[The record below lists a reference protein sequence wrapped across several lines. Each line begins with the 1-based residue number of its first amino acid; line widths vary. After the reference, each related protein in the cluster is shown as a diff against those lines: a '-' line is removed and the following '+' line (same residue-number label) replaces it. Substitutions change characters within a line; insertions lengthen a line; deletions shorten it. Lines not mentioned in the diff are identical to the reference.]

1 MRTATGATN
10 GDRLNIGP
18 LPTIKLNWLQLHHGH
33 TTHRLFHSPVPR
45 IADRAVAQGVTS
57 MAKSVLSRYLDP
69 EVLAQVADQH
79 FEPRGLVIGNLA
91 GAHKSPL
98 SGFAVEFAG
107 HREYAPGDDPKHID
121 WRVYFNRDKFF
132 VKQYELETNFVCHL
146 LLDIS
151 ASMRYGEGK
160 QQKLLYAS
168 QMAATLG
175 YAIVQQSDKVSLAT
189 FDSHVR
195 GFVAPSNSM
204 DQIVRMTQHLDEVE
218 ANEKTEMAT
227 CLTELAQRMGRREI
241 VVIFSDFFTDLET
254 IESAI
259 GHMRYDKHE
268 VVLIQILHHD
278 ELDFQFDRMTKFV
291 GLEIPEE
298 LLAMPEDLRRGYLR
312 AVHSFNERLEEIAQ
326 RNKCERVLV
335 DTSRPLSETFA
346 DYLNRRSRL
355 RRLR

>member
-1 MRTATGATN
+1 MATG
-10 GDRLNIGP
+10 
-18 LPTIKLNWLQLHHGH
+18 
-33 TTHRLFHSPVPR
+33 
-45 IADRAVAQGVTS
+45 
-57 MAKSVLSRYLDP
+57 VLSRYLDP
-69 EVLAQVADQH
+69 EVLSAVADRH

-151 ASMRYGEGK
+151 ASMRYGEGR
-160 QQKLLYAS
+160 QQKLLYAA
-168 QMAATLG
+168 QMATTLG
-175 YAIVQQSDKVSLAT
+175 YSIVRQSDKVSLAT
-189 FDSHVR
+189 FDTHVR
-195 GFVAPSNSM
+195 GFVTPSNSM
-204 DQIVRMTQHLDEVE
+204 DQVVRITQHLDEVE
-218 ANEKTEMAT
+218 PVEKTGMAT

-241 VVIFSDFFTDLET
+241 VVVFSDFFTDLGH

-259 GHMRYDKHE
+259 QRLRYNKHE
-268 VVLIQILHHD
+268 VVLIQVLHHD
-278 ELDFQFDRMTKFV
+278 ELSFEFDEMTKFI

-298 LLAMPEDLRRGYLR
+298 LLAQPDDLRRAYLQALNR
-312 AVHSFNERLEEIAQ
+312 FNAQLEELAQ
-326 RNKCERVLV
+326 RNVCERVLV
-335 DTSRPLSETFA
+335 DTSEPLVDVFA

-355 RRLR
+355 RRVR